1 MHRPQATPQ
10 PRLRCFVAM
19 AFDKPDTDAIFDVI
33 DETLNAMGIKAVR
46 VDRIEHNDDIDN
58 RLISELESADFVLA
72 DLTYSRPSVY
82 FEAGYAQRKV
92 PVIYTVRR
100 DHLRPTLGDEHGNLR
115 VHFDLQMKNII
126 PWTNAADKVFE
137 KRLKARVTKVIAPIV
152 ITRRSDVAQ
161 KNQISAFERMSVDHR
176 MRLIRDTGKNCFEK
190 QGYRV
195 TVLTYRDNARP
206 THLAPTLNRFWGAII
221 AMKRVGS
228 TMHCVFLD
236 AVPSITKTLCVEYRV
251 LFIRNLPYSMEVFG
265 SASWTAENLKEDL
278 VICSL
283 GRGGFQRVGR
293 RSTIYNTATWKK
305 HLFMIE
311 NSI

>member
-1 MHRPQATPQ
+1 MALMARLDLCNVPRCVPPAPLGDAEVLPFYFVPADTRKLMHRPQATPQ

-19 AFDKPDTDAIFDVI
+19 AFDKPDTDEIFGGI

-126 PWTNAADKVFE
+126 PWTNAADTVFE
-137 KRLKARVTKVIAPIV
+137 K
-152 ITRRSDVAQ
+152 
-161 KNQISAFERMSVDHR
+161 
-176 MRLIRDTGKNCFEK
+176 
-190 QGYRV
+190 
-195 TVLTYRDNARP
+195 
-206 THLAPTLNRFWGAII
+206 
-221 AMKRVGS
+221 
-228 TMHCVFLD
+228 
-236 AVPSITKTLCVEYRV
+236 
-251 LFIRNLPYSMEVFG
+251 
-265 SASWTAENLKEDL
+265 
-278 VICSL
+278 
-283 GRGGFQRVGR
+283 
-293 RSTIYNTATWKK
+293 
-305 HLFMIE
+305 
-311 NSI
+311 